1 MTSVKNLNNKIT
13 LLERRIKYGDNGG
26 VNVDGGLLFTDISN
40 NRVGINSSTP
50 SYTLDVCGN
59 ANFFQQNT
67 VDSTVN
73 TVISNSSASI
83 SRVYT
88 GTGFNPTN
96 STMFTLSSTA
106 PNSGLSYPY
115 TGLSLSF
122 ANGASDTNVNRTRG
136 GNFINLNGGRSD
148 NGQVRSCAIRQDFDN
163 GALGSVA
170 APDYNFTFSNGSA
183 GSIVFKNGSESPP
196 ERMRIDASG
205 RIGVGTNL
213 PVSPVDISGNSVRI
227 RNTTTP
233 TSSADTIGNI
243 GDISW
248 DANYVYVKTATG
260 WKRSGLTA
268 W

>member
-1 MTSVKNLNNKIT
+1 L
-13 LLERRIKYGDNGG
+13 
-26 VNVDGGLLFTDISN
+26 N

-67 VDSTVN
+67 IDSTVN
-73 TVISNSSASI
+73 TIISKDNTSI

-88 GTGFNPTN
+88 GTGFNPSN
-96 STMFTLSSTA
+96 SSMLNISSTT
-106 PNSGLSYPY
+106 PNSSSSYPY
-115 TGLSLSF
+115 AGISLSF
-122 ANGASDTNVNRTRG
+122 ANGASASGNTRTRG
-136 GNFINLNGGRSD
+136 GNYISFNGGRAD
-148 NGQVRSCAIRQDFDN
+148 TGQQRSCTIQQDFND
-163 GALGSVA
+163 GAGGSLA
-170 APDYNFTFSNGSA
+170 APDYNFTFSNGSV
-183 GSIVFKNGSESPP
+183 GSIIFNTGSQSAP
-196 ERMRIDASG
+196 ERVRIDPNG

-213 PVSPVDISGNSVRI
+213 PVSPLDISGNSVRV

-233 TSSADTIGNI
+233 TSSADTIGNV
-243 GDISW
+243 GDIAW